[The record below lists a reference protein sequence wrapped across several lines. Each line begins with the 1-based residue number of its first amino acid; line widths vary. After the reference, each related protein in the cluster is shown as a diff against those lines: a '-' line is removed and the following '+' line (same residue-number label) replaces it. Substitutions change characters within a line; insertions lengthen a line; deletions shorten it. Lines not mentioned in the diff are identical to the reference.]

1 MRRIYN
7 IDETNSERN
16 GRHIV
21 ITYWEASDND
31 AIDDAVA
38 RRCIAEWSQ
47 DNADAVTSFIHGDID
62 ADELISTLTH
72 DDVSAKADE
81 VAEKV
86 CERLERMSDHITTDG
101 RHVFYDNATFEH
113 IRLDE
118 VLEDHLVRLLQEDGI
133 DGAKG
138 DDAFMAYCRFA
149 ERLYGNTD
157 ARIREQ
163 LVRWLEAQGWL
174 TFDMQGRLIGY
185 RGVQTGVDG
194 VAESIHR
201 GPGYVDGKRVN
212 GHVPNPDGAVIE
224 IDRDIVVNDPSCGC
238 SVGLHVGTYDY
249 ASSWA
254 MSAEHGPLLLRV
266 AVAPEDVISVPFDCS
281 AQKIRCCRFEVLE
294 HEELSPELKEQYER
308 QLAYHDSDYA
318 DTDCLYDDYPEGIVD
333 TVVDAWIGS
342 GHYYVSFRDKYG
354 RRTHCDAFYLNME
367 DLCEHIAD
375 TLDIDFDYNDIV
387 DGIDVNIDLVD
398 DDNDADTRSDV
409 HRDGSCE
416 RCSGKHFGD
425 ACDCNDGVNAC
436 KSATPID
443 CREFVGKRVFF
454 SYKGLDGSVT
464 PVKGTVEDTGTFDSS
479 MRVAVDGDGYNR
491 YYADRIVGD
500 VIVTS
505 GNDNDD
511 DYSADDIDKALDQIH
526 DAFSELMDGNG
537 TIRISIG

>member
-1 MRRIYN
+1 MRRVYN

-21 ITYWEASDND
+21 ITYREASDND
-31 AIDDAVA
+31 TIDGAVA
-38 RRCIAEWSQ
+38 QRCIAEWSQ
-47 DNADAVTSFIHGDID
+47 NNADAVTSFIHGDID
-62 ADELISTLTH
+62 ADELISTLAH

-118 VLEDHLVRLLQEDGI
+118 VLEDHLVRLLQEGGI

-185 RGVQTGVDG
+185 RGVQTGEDG

-254 MSAEHGPLLLRV
+254 MSAGHGPLLLRV

-318 DTDCLYDDYPEGIVD
+318 DTDCLYDDYPEC
-333 TVVDAWIGS
+333 VVDVVADAWVGAGRYHVTS
-342 GHYYVSFRDKYG
+342 GCYDGGCSSHE
-354 RRTHCDAFYLNME
+354 AFYQ
-367 DLCEHIAD
+367 D
-375 TLDIDFDYNDIV
+375 V
-387 DGIDVNIDLVD
+387 DGLCRDVTDALADEFGLDNIYDDDGNVYIDVTFVRHDGDVKPES
-398 DDNDADTRSDV
+398 DDNATC
-409 HRDGSCE
+409 SCT
-416 RCSGKHFGD
+416 GKHFGD
-425 ACDCNDGVNAC
+425 ACDCHADEPAMPDTV
-436 KSATPID
+436 KPVD
-443 CREFVGKRVFF
+443 CRDFVGKRVSFA
-454 SYKGLDGSVT
+454 YKGLDGSIN
-464 PVKGTVEDTGTFDSS
+464 PVRGTVDGAGTFDTS
-479 MRVAVDGDGYNR
+479 MRVAVDGGGHAR
-491 YYADRIVGD
+491 YYADRVIGG
-500 VIVTS
+500 VIVT
-505 GNDNDD
+505 NDD
-511 DYSADDIDKALDQIH
+511 TSNDDSADGIDKAPNRIR
-526 DAFSELMDGNG
+526 DAFSGLMGGDG
-537 TIRISIG
+537 TIHIPIG